1 MDPVRNR
8 DNPFEWDPQRGIPT
22 FQIMT
27 KPLKRNRRANTIR
40 DQRRDIKM
48 AYRCGK
54 TDHEIAKMLDL
65 HVKQVRYALD
75 SEAPTPKKST
85 GRPPTLNPEQRQ

>member
-1 MDPVRNR
+1 MELVWNR

-27 KPLKRNRRANTIR
+27 RPLKRNRRANTTR

-48 AYRCGK
+48 AYWCGK
-54 TDHEIAKMLDL
+54 TNHEITKMLDL
-65 HVKQVRYALD
+65 HIKQVRYALD
-75 SEAPTPKKST
+75 IEAPTPKKST
-85 GRPPTLNPEQRQ
+85 GRPPILNAD